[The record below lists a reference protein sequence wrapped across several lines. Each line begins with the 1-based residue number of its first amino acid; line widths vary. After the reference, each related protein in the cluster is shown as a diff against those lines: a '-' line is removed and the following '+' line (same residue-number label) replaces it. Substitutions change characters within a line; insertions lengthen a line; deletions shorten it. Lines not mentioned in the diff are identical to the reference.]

1 MNLCIDQG
9 NSRVKVALFTDE
21 GRLLKSFIY
30 KTFTSSDAERLFS
43 LYPIRESI
51 VSSVVNIEPS
61 VVNALHRLSKRFVL
75 FDHHTPIPIINDYE
89 TPETLGLD
97 RLAAAVGAAA
107 LCPSKDILI
116 IDAGSAITYDVL
128 TRDGH
133 YHGGNIAPGI
143 KVRLTSLHRLS
154 KKLPVVE
161 ADENVFIP
169 LIGKNT
175 HDAIVAG
182 VVRGVAFEVKGYIR
196 ALQADEK
203 EGENIEVY
211 LTGGNAPFIMNHVK
225 EPMHYEKNLVLI
237 GLNTILQYTKQ
248 L

>member
-21 GRLLKSFIY
+21 GKLLKSFIY
-30 KTFTSSDAERLFS
+30 KAFTSSDVERLFS
-43 LYPIRESI
+43 LYPITESI

-61 VVNALHRLSKRFVL
+61 VVNSLNRLSKRFVL
-75 FDHHTPIPIINDYE
+75 FDHHTPIPIVNDYE
-89 TPETLGLD
+89 TPQTLGLD

-107 LCPSKDILI
+107 LCPNKDILI
-116 IDAGSAITYDVL
+116 IDAGSAITYAVL

-154 KKLPVVE
+154 KKLPNVE
-161 ADENVFIP
+161 VDENVFIP

-175 HDAIVAG
+175 NDAIAAG
-182 VVRGVAFEVKGYIR
+182 VVRGVAFEVRGYIR

-211 LTGGNAPFIMNHVK
+211 LTGGNAPFILNHVK
-225 EPMHYEKNLVLI
+225 EQMHHEKNLVLI
-237 GLNTILQYTKQ
+237 GLNTILQYTQ
-248 L
+248 HP